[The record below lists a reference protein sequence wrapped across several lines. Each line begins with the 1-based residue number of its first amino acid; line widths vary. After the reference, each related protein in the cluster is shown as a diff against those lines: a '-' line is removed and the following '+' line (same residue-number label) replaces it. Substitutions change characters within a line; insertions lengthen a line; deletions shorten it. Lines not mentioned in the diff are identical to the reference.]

1 MLYLKSSRGIVVMQ
15 KTFSDLDIQ
24 ALVDG
29 ELSEED
35 EVKLR
40 RYLKENKSAQNR
52 YQELLDQKKLLQF
65 WWAETRSY
73 H

>member
-1 MLYLKSSRGIVVMQ
+1 MDGMQ

-29 ELSEED
+29 ELSGED

-52 YQELLDQKKLLQF
+52 YLELLNQKKLLQF

>member
-1 MLYLKSSRGIVVMQ
+1 MQ

-29 ELSEED
+29 ELSGED

-52 YQELLDQKKLLQF
+52 YLELLNQKKLLQF

>member
-1 MLYLKSSRGIVVMQ
+1 MQ

-29 ELSEED
+29 ELSDED

-40 RYLKENKSAQNR
+40 RYLKENKSGQNR
-52 YQELLDQKKLLQF
+52 YLELLDQKKLLQF
-65 WWAETRSY
+65 WWAETRYY